1 MGIQLLTNVRKTSGQ
16 NLILTTIDTVF
27 QSSKMMGEFL
37 MDLQE
42 TRPMLENFMSEF
54 TRDIPTSNALF
65 NKYNYGEL
73 EAIFLNAIKE
83 AINMD
88 EKVTCERLIESDD
101 LFGDYEWTITCEKK
115 NRGVFR
121 GRDEFSCAILLEST
135 LQSADGMETYSH
147 SYRTYIQCIYIQ
159 NRKDE

>member
-1 MGIQLLTNVRKTSGQ
+1 MLTNVRKTSGQ

-37 MDLQE
+37 MDLKE
-42 TRPMLENFMSEF
+42 RPMLENFMSEF

-73 EAIFLNAIKE
+73 ESIFLDAIKE

-88 EKVTCERLIESDD
+88 EKVTYERLIESDD

-135 LQSADGMETYSH
+135 LQSMDGVETYSH
-147 SYRTYIQCIYIQ
+147 SHRTYIECVYI
-159 NRKDE
+159 

>member
-16 NLILTTIDTVF
+16 NLILTTIDTGF

-37 MDLQE
+37 MDLKE
-42 TRPMLENFMSEF
+42 RPMVENFMSEF

-88 EKVTCERLIESDD
+88 EKVTCESLIESDD
-101 LFGDYEWTITCEKK
+101 LFGDYKWTITCEKK
-115 NRGVFR
+115 NRGVFK

-135 LQSADGMETYSH
+135 LQSVDGVETYSH
-147 SYRTYIQCIYIQ
+147 SHRTYIECVYI
-159 NRKDE
+159 

>member
-1 MGIQLLTNVRKTSGQ
+1 
-16 NLILTTIDTVF
+16 
-27 QSSKMMGEFL
+27 MGEFL
-37 MDLQE
+37 VNLQE

-73 EAIFLNAIKE
+73 ESIFLDAIKE

-88 EKVTCERLIESDD
+88 EKVTYEHLIESDD
-101 LFGDYEWTITCEKK
+101 LFGDYKWTISCEKK
-115 NRGVFR
+115 NRGVFK

-135 LQSADGMETYSH
+135 LQGVDGVETYSH
-147 SYRTYIQCIYIQ
+147 SHRTYIQCIYV
-159 NRKDE
+159 

>member
-37 MDLQE
+37 MDLKE
-42 TRPMLENFMSEF
+42 RPMIENFIVEF

-73 EAIFLNAIKE
+73 ESIFLDAIKE

-88 EKVTCERLIESDD
+88 EKVTYERLIESDD
-101 LFGDYEWTITCEKK
+101 LFGDYKWTISCEKK
-115 NRGVFR
+115 NRGVFK

-135 LQSADGMETYSH
+135 LQSVDGVETYSH
-147 SYRTYIQCIYIQ
+147 SHRTYIQCIYV
-159 NRKDE
+159 

>member
-1 MGIQLLTNVRKTSGQ
+1 
-16 NLILTTIDTVF
+16 
-27 QSSKMMGEFL
+27 MGEFL
-37 MDLQE
+37 VDLRE

-54 TRDIPTSNALF
+54 TKDIPTSNALF

-73 EAIFLNAIKE
+73 ESIFLDAIKE

>member
-1 MGIQLLTNVRKTSGQ
+1 MGIQLLTDVRKTSGQ

-37 MDLQE
+37 VNLQE

-54 TRDIPTSNALF
+54 TKDIPTSNALF

-88 EKVTCERLIESDD
+88 EKVTYERLIESDD
-101 LFGDYEWTITCEKK
+101 LFGDYKWTITCEKK

-135 LQSADGMETYSH
+135 LQSVDGVETYSH
-147 SYRTYIQCIYIQ
+147 SHRTYIQCIYV
-159 NRKDE
+159 

>member
-37 MDLQE
+37 MDLKE
-42 TRPMLENFMSEF
+42 RPMIENFMSEF

-73 EAIFLNAIKE
+73 ESIFLDAIKE

-88 EKVTCERLIESDD
+88 EKVMYECLIESDD
-101 LFGDYEWTITCEKK
+101 LFGDYKWTVTCEKK

-135 LQSADGMETYSH
+135 LQSVDGVETYSH
-147 SYRTYIQCIYIQ
+147 SHRTYIQCIYV
-159 NRKDE
+159 

>member
-37 MDLQE
+37 MDLKE
-42 TRPMLENFMSEF
+42 RPMLENFMSEF

-73 EAIFLNAIKE
+73 ESILLDAIKE

-88 EKVTCERLIESDD
+88 EKVTYERLIESDD
-101 LFGDYEWTITCEKK
+101 LFGDYKWTISCEKK
-115 NRGVFR
+115 NRGVFK

-135 LQSADGMETYSH
+135 LQSVDGVETYSH
-147 SYRTYIQCIYIQ
+147 SHRTYIQCIYV
-159 NRKDE
+159 

>member
-37 MDLQE
+37 MDLKE
-42 TRPMLENFMSEF
+42 RPMLENFMSEF

-88 EKVTCERLIESDD
+88 EKVTYERLIESDD
-101 LFGDYEWTITCEKK
+101 LFGDYKWTITCEKK

-121 GRDEFSCAILLEST
+121 DRNEFSCAILLEST
-135 LQSADGMETYSH
+135 LQSMDGVETYSH
-147 SYRTYIQCIYIQ
+147 SHRTYIECVYI
-159 NRKDE
+159 

>member
-37 MDLQE
+37 MDLKE
-42 TRPMLENFMSEF
+42 RPMLENFMSEF

-88 EKVTCERLIESDD
+88 EKVTYERLIESDD
-101 LFGDYEWTITCEKK
+101 LFGDYKWTITCEKK
-115 NRGVFR
+115 NRGVFK

-135 LQSADGMETYSH
+135 LQSVDGVETYSH
-147 SYRTYIQCIYIQ
+147 SHRTYIECVYI
-159 NRKDE
+159 

>member
-37 MDLQE
+37 MDLKE
-42 TRPMLENFMSEF
+42 RPMLENFMSEF

-88 EKVTCERLIESDD
+88 EKVAYERLIESDD
-101 LFGDYEWTITCEKK
+101 LFGDYKWTITCEKK

-135 LQSADGMETYSH
+135 LHSADGMETYSH

-159 NRKDE
+159 NRKD

>member
-42 TRPMLENFMSEF
+42 TCPMLENFMSEF
-54 TRDIPTSNALF
+54 TRDIPTSNVLF

-73 EAIFLNAIKE
+73 ESIVLDAIKE

-88 EKVTCERLIESDD
+88 EKVTYERLIESDD
-101 LFGDYEWTITCEKK
+101 LFGDYKWTISCEKK
-115 NRGVFR
+115 NRGVFK

-135 LQSADGMETYSH
+135 LQSVDGVETYSH
-147 SYRTYIQCIYIQ
+147 SHRTYIQCIYV
-159 NRKDE
+159 

>member
-1 MGIQLLTNVRKTSGQ
+1 
-16 NLILTTIDTVF
+16 
-27 QSSKMMGEFL
+27 MGEFL
-37 MDLQE
+37 VNLQE

-73 EAIFLNAIKE
+73 EAIILDAIKE

-88 EKVTCERLIESDD
+88 EKVMYERLIESDD
-101 LFGDYEWTITCEKK
+101 LFGDYKWTITCEKK

-121 GRDEFSCAILLEST
+121 DRNEFSCAILLEST
-135 LQSADGMETYSH
+135 LQSVEGVETYSH
-147 SYRTYIQCIYIQ
+147 SHRTYIQCIYV
-159 NRKDE
+159 

>member
-37 MDLQE
+37 MDLKE
-42 TRPMLENFMSEF
+42 RPMIENFIVEF

-65 NKYNYGEL
+65 SKYNYGEL
-73 EAIFLNAIKE
+73 ESIFLDAIKE

-88 EKVTCERLIESDD
+88 EKVTYERLIESDD
-101 LFGDYEWTITCEKK
+101 LFGDYKWTITCEKK

-135 LQSADGMETYSH
+135 LQSVDGVETYSH
-147 SYRTYIQCIYIQ
+147 SHRTYIQCIYV
-159 NRKDE
+159 